1 MRQIR
6 KLLCALTALCLL
18 LSLPIA
24 ASAAERSELD
34 ALYRDKSW
42 EEVVQ
47 TLLDKYAISPDG
59 ITMGYYNTVTG
70 EEHYY
75 NGDKYMVTGSMYK
88 VPLNMAFAEKVA
100 SGEMSWDDEIGAY
113 TLGGLRDETII
124 YSNND
129 LARTLWTKLSNN
141 VGYHRYREII
151 APLMGE
157 DPETV
162 NQKYYENNFFTA
174 RQMIYCLKLLYDN
187 PERFPT
193 IVETMQKAEP
203 SKYFKLNERRFDIA
217 HKYGFLLTDYHQ
229 YINDCGI
236 AFTDDPILIVMFT
249 DNVAHAYSVLTEYC
263 TLMCDYAQYHT
274 AERLAAEKLRAQ
286 EEERA
291 RLEEAAAAA
300 LQTPEPTPRV
310 SIFSPQREESAP
322 EPESAPRV
330 SGIGLA
336 PFIVA
341 LLVLMG
347 VLAALVLLSRWRRRY
362 KLRLPW
368 AVLAVLLCAAAM
380 LLSTLAVSSGTLVA
394 RPGGDPQEAV
404 TDFFEELRAGDYD
417 GAYARLSGCSGL
429 GLDSPPAS
437 EADRMLLD
445 ALRQSY
451 ACTLIGASSVDALQ
465 AHQQMQFRYLDIP
478 SLTEDLRRETLEVM
492 GNFSRSRAH
501 NEIYDSNNDY
511 LPEVALEAYTTAL
524 ANTLEHAEDYYSTT
538 GIQLSLRYSD
548 GSWKIV
554 PDAGLLKALAGG
566 LSY

>member
-6 KLLCALTALCLL
+6 KLLCAFAALCLL
-18 LSLPIA
+18 LSLPAA
-24 ASAAERSELD
+24 ASAADSEMD

-47 TLLDKYAISPDG
+47 TLLDKYAVAPASV
-59 ITMGYYNTVTG
+59 TMGYYNTVTG
-70 EEHYY
+70 EEHYF
-75 NGDKYMVTGSMYK
+75 NGDQYMVSGSMYK

-100 SGEMSWDDEIGAY
+100 AGEMSWDDEIGAY

-157 DPETV
+157 DAETV

-193 IVETMQKAEP
+193 ILETMQKAEP
-203 SKYFKLNERRFDIA
+203 NEYFKLKERRFNIG
-217 HKYGFLLTDYHQ
+217 HKYGFLVTEYHQ

-236 AFTDDPILIVMFT
+236 AFTDDPILLVMFT
-249 DNVAHAYSVLTEYC
+249 DNVTHAYSVLTEYC
-263 TLMCDYAQYHT
+263 TLMCDYAQYHR
-274 AERLAAEKLRAQ
+274 AERVAAEKAKAA

-291 RLEEAAAAA
+291 RLEEAAAA
-300 LQTPEPTPRV
+300 LQSPEPTPRV
-310 SIFSPQREESAP
+310 SLLRPQAEESP
-322 EPESAPRV
+322 SEPESAPRV

-341 LLVLMG
+341 LLILMG
-347 VLAALVLLSRWRRRY
+347 ALAALVLLSRWRRRY
-362 KLRLPW
+362 RLRLPW
-368 AVLAVLLCAAAM
+368 AVLTVLLCAAAL

-404 TDFFEELRAGDYD
+404 SAFFEELRAGDYE

-429 GLDSPPAS
+429 GLEDPPGS
-437 EADRMLLD
+437 EADRLLRE

-492 GNFSRSRAH
+492 ANFSRTRAH

-511 LPEVALEAYTTAL
+511 LPEVAREAYTTAL

-538 GIQLSLRYSD
+538 DIQLSLRYSGD
-548 GSWKIV
+548 GWKIV